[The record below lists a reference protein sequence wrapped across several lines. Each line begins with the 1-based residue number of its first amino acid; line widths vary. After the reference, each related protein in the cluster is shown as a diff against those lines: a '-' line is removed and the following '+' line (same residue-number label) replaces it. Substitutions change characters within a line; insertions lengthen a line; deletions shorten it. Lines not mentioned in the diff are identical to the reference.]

1 MNNVNIFVVITII
14 VSVIMCSMCHDPTYA
29 TMTLLPLS
37 FLIVY
42 ALLKNAFNSGYKVSI
57 YIIGG
62 LLWFR
67 MVALP
72 LMGVTDI
79 SYQLNCVQNTNL
91 FYKAI
96 FLCIYE
102 GLLLSFV
109 VNIMA
114 KHVLSNNLKA
124 KYVLELHGNKN
135 LYLLYILF
143 AALVFFTMG
152 RHMHLFEFA
161 IKSIGGGERTEEEL
175 DANAL
180 LIRQIVSTGL
190 VVLFCYIVD
199 RLRQKYNYTWNY
211 KYVRIAIA
219 CAVLMVCI
227 IVGERRTS
235 QIYVAFA
242 SCWLLCHV
250 FPSAQKRINR
260 AIIGA
265 AVFVLIM
272 MTVYKHFNAFLYDS
286 YSEAIENASFN
297 EVFSPG
303 MFDAY
308 FYGINTIVKN
318 INFGEI
324 SQLGIFHSL
333 YDLARCTFGLNF
345 CVPRN
350 IGLTSELYNLY
361 LYGGEQSHGYLLS
374 SIGYGYIYLGIVLAP
389 LFSCINIICLMFFER
404 KMKTA
409 TSVEMTYIWAFVFMR
424 FGFGVLGSLPPLV
437 SLITRYLFFSGS
449 IYLLAKKIN
458 NR

>member
-1 MNNVNIFVVITII
+1 M
-14 VSVIMCSMCHDPTYA
+14 
-29 TMTLLPLS
+29 
-37 FLIVY
+37 
-42 ALLKNAFNSGYKVSI
+42 
-57 YIIGG
+57 
-62 LLWFR
+62 
-67 MVALP
+67 
-72 LMGVTDI
+72 
-79 SYQLNCVQNTNL
+79 
-91 FYKAI
+91 
-96 FLCIYE
+96 
-102 GLLLSFV
+102 
-109 VNIMA
+109 
-114 KHVLSNNLKA
+114 
-124 KYVLELHGNKN
+124 
-135 LYLLYILF
+135 
-143 AALVFFTMG
+143 
-152 RHMHLFEFA
+152 
-161 IKSIGGGERTEEEL
+161 
-175 DANAL
+175 
-180 LIRQIVSTGL
+180 
-190 VVLFCYIVD
+190 
-199 RLRQKYNYTWNY
+199 
-211 KYVRIAIA
+211 
-219 CAVLMVCI
+219 
-227 IVGERRTS
+227 
-235 QIYVAFA
+235 
-242 SCWLLCHV
+242 